1 MSYNVS
7 EKERNKG
14 LRTEIDLLVHVL
26 HEAVSGAED
35 ASLHQLDR
43 LGALVEVVVQHGQLH
58 VRLEWHRPPKQ
69 QK

>member
-7 EKERNKG
+7 ERQRSEG
-14 LRTEIDLLVHVL
+14 LRAERDSLVHVL
-26 HEAVSGAED
+26 NKAVSGAED

-58 VRLEWHRPPKQ
+58 VRLEWHRPP
-69 QK
+69 